1 MSAPVRRPGER
12 PASRIAALAR
22 LPVFLVLEG
31 KRAVVAGDAAAV
43 AWKAEL
49 LSAAGAAV
57 DVFAE
62 RPCEELRAVA
72 AQAPRGAI
80 ALRCRAWRDAD
91 LSGAAVAVG
100 GFDDDDEA
108 KSFAAA
114 VRAVGV
120 PVNVIDRPTHSDF
133 AFGAIV
139 NRSPLVIAI
148 STAGAAPVLAQAIR
162 ARIEAV
168 IPHGFAR
175 WVTAAQ
181 RWREAVQS
189 SGLSFAARLRLWQ
202 AFARLAFAH
211 PEREPAQPDMDALLR
226 DKAAANVGALT
237 LIGTSAGDPEL
248 LTLRALRALQSADVV
263 VIDGLVAPDILDFAR
278 REARKIVIGSS
289 AHNLAGDQ
297 DDGTTAAI
305 AAARAG
311 GRVAWLTADPVLSS
325 RIGAAIGT
333 CRAAGIAVE
342 VIPEVGVV
350 DPPHMCIGSA
360 ASGVQCS

>member
-1 MSAPVRRPGER
+1 MSAPARHPGDT
-12 PASRIAALAR
+12 PAPRIATLAR
-22 LPVFLVLEG
+22 LPIFLALEG
-31 KRAVVAGDAAAV
+31 KRAIVAGNAAAV

-57 DVFAE
+57 DALAE

-72 AQAPRGAI
+72 AQASRGAI
-80 ALRCRAWRDAD
+80 ALQCRAWRDTD
-91 LSGAAVAVG
+91 LHGAAVAVG

-114 VRAVGV
+114 AHAAGV
-120 PVNVIDRPTHSDF
+120 PVNVIDRPAHCDF

-139 NRSPLVIAI
+139 NRSPLVIGI
-148 STAGAAPVLAQAIR
+148 STAGAAPVFAQAIR

-175 WVTAAQ
+175 WAAAAR

-189 SGLSFAARLRLWQ
+189 SGLSFAARLRLWH

-211 PEREPAQPDMDALLR
+211 PQREPAQSDFDALLR
-226 DKAAANVGALT
+226 NKVAADVGALT
-237 LIGTSAGDPEL
+237 LIGTGAGDPDL
-248 LTLRALRALQSADVV
+248 LTLRAVRALQSADLI

-278 REARKIVIGSS
+278 REARKIPVGAS
-289 AHNLAGDQ
+289 
-297 DDGTTAAI
+297 DDGTTAAM
-305 AAARAG
+305 AATRAG
-311 GRVAWLTADPVLSS
+311 KRVAWLTADPILRS
-325 RIGAAIGT
+325 RANAAVGT

-342 VIPEVGVV
+342 VVPEVGVV
-350 DPPHMCIGSA
+350 DDRTSVL
-360 ASGVQCS
+360 ASVGRSVQCS